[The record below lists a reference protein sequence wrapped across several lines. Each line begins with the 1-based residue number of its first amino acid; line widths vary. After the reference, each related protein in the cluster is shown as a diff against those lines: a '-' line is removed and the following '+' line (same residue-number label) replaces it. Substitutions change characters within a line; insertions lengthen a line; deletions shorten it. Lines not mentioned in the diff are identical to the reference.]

1 MRALVT
7 ETSVRV
13 VRGTDDATAGLT
25 RVVRGSYC
33 TGKSFRKTAAGYQN
47 FVDASGRE
55 MGNAGCQ
62 TRAQSRVYSA
72 STLNMKGCSPSLFTP
87 GTVR

>member
-7 ETSVRV
+7 KTSVRV

-47 FVDASGRE
+47 FMDASGRE
-55 MGNAGCQ
+55 MGNAGC
-62 TRAQSRVYSA
+62 RKSVAQR
-72 STLNMKGCSPSLFTP
+72 
-87 GTVR
+87 GTES